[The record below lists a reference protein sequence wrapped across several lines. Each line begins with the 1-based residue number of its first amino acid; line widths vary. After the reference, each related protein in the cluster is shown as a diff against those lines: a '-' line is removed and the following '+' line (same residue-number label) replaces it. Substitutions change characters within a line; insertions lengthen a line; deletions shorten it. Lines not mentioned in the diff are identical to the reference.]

1 MKEDPEGIKG
11 VEADP
16 ATELKSDVTISEL
29 WAGVL
34 VGPLAALIQLQ
45 VNYALVL
52 WSCSHRSNWPL
63 HLVSVLAL
71 LATIVA
77 GFMAYRIWQRLSAD
91 EDGLGPPAR
100 TRLMTLVGILISIL
114 SSLVIIAQWLA
125 VFIYDPCQ
133 R

>member
-1 MKEDPEGIKG
+1 M
-11 VEADP
+11 EANVS
-16 ATELKSDVTISEL
+16 TELKADATIGEL

-34 VGPLAALIQLQ
+34 VGPIAALIQLQ

-52 WSCSHRSNWPL
+52 WSCSHRSTWPL

-77 GFMAYRIWQRLSAD
+77 GLLPYRIRERIRID
-91 EDGLGPPAR
+91 EDGAGPAAR
-100 TRLMTLVGILISIL
+100 TKLMAVVGILISIL
-114 SSLVIIAQWLA
+114 SSLLIIAQWLA

>member
-1 MKEDPEGIKG
+1 L
-11 VEADP
+11 EAE
-16 ATELKSDVTISEL
+16 ATTELKSDANIGGL

-34 VGPLAALIQLQ
+34 VGPMAALIQLQ

-52 WSCSHRSNWPL
+52 WSCSHRSTWPL
-63 HLVSVLAL
+63 HLVSILAL

-77 GFMAYRIWQRLSAD
+77 VVLPYRLWQRVRID
-91 EDGLGPPAR
+91 EDGLGPAAR
-100 TRLMTLVGILISIL
+100 TKLMAVVGILISTL
-114 SSLVIIAQWLA
+114 SALLIIAQWIA

>member
-1 MKEDPEGIKG
+1 M
-11 VEADP
+11 EANDT
-16 ATELKSDVTISEL
+16 TELKSDATIGGL

-34 VGPLAALIQLQ
+34 VGPMAALIQLQ

-52 WSCSHRSNWPL
+52 WSCSHRSTWPL
-63 HLVSVLAL
+63 HLVSILAL

-77 GFMAYRIWQRLSAD
+77 VLLPYRIWQRVRID
-91 EDGLGPPAR
+91 EDGMGPPAR
-100 TRLMTLVGILISIL
+100 AKLMAVVGILISIL
-114 SSLVIIAQWLA
+114 SSLLIIAQWIA

>member
-1 MKEDPEGIKG
+1 L
-11 VEADP
+11 EAE
-16 ATELKSDVTISEL
+16 ATTELKSDANIGGL

-34 VGPLAALIQLQ
+34 VGPMAALIQLQ

-52 WSCSHRSNWPL
+52 WSCSHRSTWPL

-77 GFMAYRIWQRLSAD
+77 VVLPYRLWQRVRID
-91 EDGLGPPAR
+91 EDGLGPAAR
-100 TRLMTLVGILISIL
+100 RKLMAVVGILISTL
-114 SSLVIIAQWLA
+114 SALLIIAQWIA

>member
-1 MKEDPEGIKG
+1 METN
-11 VEADP
+11 A
-16 ATELKSDVTISEL
+16 ATSLKSDATIGEL

-34 VGPLAALIQLQ
+34 VGPMAALLQLQ

-52 WSCSHRSNWPL
+52 WSCSHRSTWPL
-63 HLVSVLAL
+63 HLVSVIAL

-77 GFMAYRIWQRLSAD
+77 GLLPYRIRQRLRAD
-91 EDGLGPPAR
+91 EDGLGPAAR
-100 TRLMTLVGILISIL
+100 TKLMAVVGMLISIL
-114 SSLVIIAQWLA
+114 SSLVIIAQWMA

>member
-1 MKEDPEGIKG
+1 M
-11 VEADP
+11 EANDT
-16 ATELKSDVTISEL
+16 TELKSDATIGGL

-34 VGPLAALIQLQ
+34 VGPMAALIQLQ

-52 WSCSHRSNWPL
+52 WSCSHRSTWPL
-63 HLVSVLAL
+63 HLVSILAL

-77 GFMAYRIWQRLSAD
+77 VLLPYRIWQRVRID
-91 EDGLGPPAR
+91 EDGMGPPAR
-100 TRLMTLVGILISIL
+100 AKLMAVVGILISIL
-114 SSLVIIAQWLA
+114 SLLLIIAQWIA